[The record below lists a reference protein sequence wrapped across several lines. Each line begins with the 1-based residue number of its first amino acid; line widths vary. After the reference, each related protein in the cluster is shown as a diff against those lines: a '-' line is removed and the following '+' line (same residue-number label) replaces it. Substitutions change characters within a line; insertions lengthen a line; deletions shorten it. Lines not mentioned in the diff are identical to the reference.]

1 MKKKTLSI
9 LLISFVSIVIL
20 IFIFQS
26 QLYHFHKENK
36 LNLKIDSTLFSLGKE
51 SLPSL
56 DVPISAVIIYSDSII
71 GKGYNDVF
79 KNNNAAGHAEINAI
93 SDALKKLGYKKF
105 MNLNRD
111 SLFLISTFEPCP
123 MCKGAIQLYKIR
135 NVEFLKDKSISY
147 WWKSSIGDFLYE
159 LHKRKVGN
167 EFLQDSLFRMHPI
180 YKNELKHNF

>member
-9 LLISFVSIVIL
+9 LQISFVSIAIL

-26 QLYHFHKENK
+26 QFYQLHKEK
-36 LNLKIDSTLFSLGKE
+36 ELNLKIDSTLFSLGKE

-56 DVPISAVIIYSDSII
+56 DVPIAAIIIYNDSII
-71 GKGYNDVF
+71 GEGYNDVF
-79 KNNNAAGHAEINAI
+79 KNNNAGGHAEINAI
-93 SDALKKLGYKKF
+93 SNALKKLSYKKF
-105 MNLNRD
+105 MSLNRD

-123 MCKGAIQLYKIR
+123 MCKGAIQLYRIK
-135 NVEFLKDKSISY
+135 NVEFLKDKPISY

-180 YKNELKHNF
+180 YKNELKRNF